1 MTGTGKWRTTGVP
14 HKGWSCTG
22 MEDLGAPGHVCEMCE
37 AQVVRYVHTMAHPD
51 VSFTLDVG
59 CMCAGHMEQDR
70 AAAHRRETEFVQRLS
85 RRSRW
90 LTREW
95 RRSSAG
101 NEFLNTE
108 GFNVVIYR
116 RSGAWGAR
124 VANRVT
130 GVAQFSRRLY
140 PTVDDAKLAAFDAM
154 LRMKG

>member
-1 MTGTGKWRTTGVP
+1 
-14 HKGWSCTG
+14 
-22 MEDLGAPGHVCEMCE
+22 MCE

-59 CMCAGHMEQDR
+59 CICAGHLEQDR

-95 RRSSAG
+95 RVSMAG
-101 NEFLNTE
+101 NEFLNTRD
-108 GFNVVIYR
+108 GFNVVVYR
-116 RSGAWGAR
+116 RSGVWGAR
-124 VANRVT
+124 VENRVT
-130 GVAQFSRRLY
+130 GAARLSRRPYL
-140 PTVDDAKLAAFDAM
+140 TADDAKLAAFDAM